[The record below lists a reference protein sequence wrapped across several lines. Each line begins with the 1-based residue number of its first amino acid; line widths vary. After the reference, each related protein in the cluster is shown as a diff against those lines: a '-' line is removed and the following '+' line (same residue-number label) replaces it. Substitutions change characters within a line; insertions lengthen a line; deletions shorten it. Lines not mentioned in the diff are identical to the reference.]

1 MGANLIIIDEAAH
14 IAPELFFKVIVPIL
28 QMADTALFA
37 LSSPEG
43 SQNFFSKLINLK
55 VGDEPFFRV
64 CDCQM
69 ICEDC
74 RKLEP
79 EKQIL
84 CNHVKQQAK
93 WLSTKKGDRLK
104 LLYGADSATVAKEMM
119 GVIADDYLPC
129 FPQELINSMFSLPPI
144 VTKSSPKYVFI
155 TVDPSGGGVSQL
167 GICSGYYNDELE
179 FVVSGPITYSNRAAF
194 SNSVTISIMLCLLY
208 EN

>member
-1 MGANLIIIDEAAH
+1 MSN
-14 IAPELFFKVIVPIL
+14 
-28 QMADTALFA
+28 TCLFA

-55 VGDEPFFRV
+55 VDGESFFRV

-79 EKQIL
+79 DQQIL
-84 CNHVKQQAK
+84 CNHVKQTAK
-93 WLSTKKGDRLK
+93 WLNSKKGQRLK

-119 GVIADDYLPC
+119 GIIADDYLPC
-129 FPQELINSMFSLPPI
+129 FPAERIEAMFAASPK
-144 VTKSSPKYVFI
+144 VTLSSPQYVFI

-167 GICSGYYNDELE
+167 GMCSGYYDDDLN
-179 FVVSGPITYSNRAAF
+179 FVVSLFRMVP
-194 SNSVTISIMLCLLY
+194 
-208 EN
+208 